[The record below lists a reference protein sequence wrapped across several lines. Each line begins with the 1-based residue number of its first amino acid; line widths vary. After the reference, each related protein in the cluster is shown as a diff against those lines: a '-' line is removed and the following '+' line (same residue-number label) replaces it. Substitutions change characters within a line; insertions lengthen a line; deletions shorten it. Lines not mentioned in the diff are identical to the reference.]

1 MRTISGCSVRTL
13 VVAAVG
19 LGAAIAPGA
28 AWALPTVNVRVAT
41 MSPVPNAAHT
51 SSWAIAQC
59 ASGRMVGGGSYLRN
73 ASNPATVPN
82 NGLVL
87 FGTHPS
93 DSAGNPFTT
102 GTDPNYWA
110 TLAGFAG
117 QSETGDLASSF
128 VMCATANG
136 TAHTTVVTASTTA
149 ANATQ
154 ESSAPTLT
162 TATCPQGDQ
171 LLSGG
176 ALEDT
181 PGQVND
187 GSTTVNGG
195 NLKPVASYPSNS
207 SGAMVS
213 NGSTSADSWSTYGS
227 AGGPTSSDKVIA
239 FAVCSTDS
247 SPPAVEVARRD
258 DAGPTGQTG
267 STVTSETVQCPG
279 GARLLGGGYAIDET
293 VGSTG
298 GLQPQQGY
306 HVRGSYPSD
315 ASGTEVSNNTND
327 PSYWTVVQ
335 QAGGQT
341 LGATKHMD
349 THTFAMCSH

>member
-1 MRTISGCSVRTL
+1 MCSARRLAVL
-13 VVAAVG
+13 AVGAGVVAAP
-19 LGAAIAPGA
+19 AA
-28 AWALPTVNVRVAT
+28 AWALPTINVQIAT
-41 MSPVPNAAHT
+41 MAAVPNTPHT
-51 SSWAIAQC
+51 SSWITAQC
-59 ASGRMVGGGSYLRN
+59 ASGRLVGGGSYVRN

-93 DSAGNPFTT
+93 DSSGNPFTT
-102 GTDPNYWA
+102 GSDPNYWA

-117 QSETGDLASSF
+117 QSETGDQALAF
-128 VMCATANG
+128 ALCATANG
-136 TAHTTVVTASTTA
+136 TAHTTVVSNSRTG

-154 ESSAPTLT
+154 ETNAPIVT

-176 ALEDT
+176 AVQDT

-187 GSTTVNGG
+187 GATTVNSG

-207 SGAMVS
+207 SGVMAS
-213 NGSTSADSWSTYGS
+213 NTSTSADSWSTYGS
-227 AGGPTSSDKVIA
+227 AGAPSSNDVVTV

-258 DAGPTGQTG
+258 DAGANGQAG
-267 STVTSETVQCPG
+267 STVTSKTVQCPAG
-279 GARLLGGGYAIDET
+279 TRLLGGGYAIDET
-293 VGSTG
+293 VSGTG
-298 GLQPQQGY
+298 GRQPQQGY
-306 HVRGSYPSD
+306 HIRGSYPSD
-315 ASGTEVSNNTND
+315 SSGGQAGHNTND

-341 LGATKHMD
+341 LGVNNHMD
-349 THTFAMCSH
+349 THTFGMCSH